1 VPQVRDIPYI
11 LFINNNIMQ
20 IDSSIS
26 LKSCRD
32 WPDEDNDVFKSLIDD
47 SFEGDSLNKN
57 QCTVQNQND
66 L

>member
-1 VPQVRDIPYI
+1 
-11 LFINNNIMQ
+11 MQ

-32 WPDEDNDVFKSLIDD
+32 WPDEDNDIFKSLIDD